1 MSNGEWGKNVIFEVD
16 TSPSMHVD
24 NRKNNTLVLGEAPT
38 DESDD
43 ATITAAENILLI
55 LPPQK
60 KKNYLSLH
68 YNGSNSFLMLR

>member
-1 MSNGEWGKNVIFEVD
+1 MVLNSMDVHNFHCQMVNGVKMLFLKLILVLPCMLIIE
-16 TSPSMHVD
+16 
-24 NRKNNTLVLGEAPT
+24 KNNTLVLGEAPT

-60 KKNYLSLH
+60 KKIV
-68 YNGSNSFLMLR
+68 